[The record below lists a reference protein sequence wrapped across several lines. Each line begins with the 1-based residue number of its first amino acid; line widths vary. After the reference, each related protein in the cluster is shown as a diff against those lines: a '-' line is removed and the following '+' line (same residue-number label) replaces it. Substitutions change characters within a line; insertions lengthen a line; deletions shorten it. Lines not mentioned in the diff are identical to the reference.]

1 MSVEHSMS
9 DACVNESMSPN
20 EDGQTGPNRQ
30 SISPGAQLAA
40 CRQERGWTV
49 EQVASQLNLAPR
61 QIAALESDD
70 YSALPGMAIVRGFIR
85 AYAKLLKIDPSPMLA
100 ALGGETVFLGDSIA
114 PRKTL
119 STPFAAARLPTMT
132 ERSGLSS
139 KWLFLVLLLL
149 LAGVVLWAT
158 HQSSEIAELSQS
170 ASSRVESGLAY
181 LSHSAPSEQ
190 KKPEIDPAP
199 APAPAPP
206 APVNG
211 GGAAADMPQPES
223 PVPSTSVEPAAS
235 GLEAS
240 PVAESAAPAGKNA
253 LELKI
258 NSDSWVEVR
267 RVSNNSIVISRI
279 AKAGTTE
286 SVDVDEPVSVVI
298 GNAAGVD
305 ASFRGAPL
313 ELKSSA
319 NNNVARLN
327 LK

>member
-1 MSVEHSMS
+1 
-9 DACVNESMSPN
+9 
-20 EDGQTGPNRQ
+20 
-30 SISPGAQLAA
+30 
-40 CRQERGWTV
+40 
-49 EQVASQLNLAPR
+49 
-61 QIAALESDD
+61 
-70 YSALPGMAIVRGFIR
+70 
-85 AYAKLLKIDPSPMLA
+85 
-100 ALGGETVFLGDSIA
+100 
-114 PRKTL
+114 
-119 STPFAAARLPTMT
+119 MT
-132 ERSGLSS
+132 ERSGVSS

-158 HQSSEIAELSQS
+158 HQPGEIAGLSRS

-181 LSHSAPSEQ
+181 LSHSGSIEQ

-199 APAPAPP
+199 APVPAPAV
-206 APVNG
+206 PVNG
-211 GGAAADMPQPES
+211 GGAAEMPQPENLT
-223 PVPSTSVEPAAS
+223 PSTSAEPVARA
-235 GLEAS
+235 LETS
-240 PVAESAAPAGKNA
+240 PAAESAAPAEKNT

-258 NSDSWVEVR
+258 NSDSWIEVR
-267 RVSNNSIVISRI
+267 HVSNNSIVISRI

-286 SVDVDEPVSVVI
+286 TVDVDDPVSVVI

>member
-1 MSVEHSMS
+1 
-9 DACVNESMSPN
+9 
-20 EDGQTGPNRQ
+20 
-30 SISPGAQLAA
+30 
-40 CRQERGWTV
+40 
-49 EQVASQLNLAPR
+49 
-61 QIAALESDD
+61 
-70 YSALPGMAIVRGFIR
+70 
-85 AYAKLLKIDPSPMLA
+85 
-100 ALGGETVFLGDSIA
+100 
-114 PRKTL
+114 
-119 STPFAAARLPTMT
+119 
-132 ERSGLSS
+132 
-139 KWLFLVLLLL
+139 
-149 LAGVVLWAT
+149 
-158 HQSSEIAELSQS
+158 
-170 ASSRVESGLAY
+170 
-181 LSHSAPSEQ
+181 
-190 KKPEIDPAP
+190 
-199 APAPAPP
+199 
-206 APVNG
+206 
-211 GGAAADMPQPES
+211 
-223 PVPSTSVEPAAS
+223 VPSTSVEPAAS

>member
-9 DACVNESMSPN
+9 DACINESSSAN
-20 EDGQTGPNRQ
+20 ENGPADASRQ
-30 SISPGAQLAA
+30 SISPGAQLAT

-61 QIAALESDD
+61 QIVALESDD
-70 YSALPGMAIVRGFIR
+70 YPALPGMAIVRGFIR

-100 ALGGETVFLGDSIA
+100 ALGGETMFLGDSIA
-114 PRKTL
+114 PRQTL
-119 STPFAAARLPTMT
+119 STPFAAARLPTMA

-149 LAGVVLWAT
+149 LAGVALWAT
-158 HQSSEIAELSQS
+158 HQSGEIEGLSRS

-181 LSHSAPSEQ
+181 LSHPASTEQ
-190 KKPEIDPAP
+190 KPSKIDPAL
-199 APAPAPP
+199 APAPVP
-206 APVNG
+206 APTVPSD
-211 GGAAADMPQPES
+211 GAGTEAPQPENLM
-223 PVPSTSVEPAAS
+223 PLTSAEPAVS
-235 GLEAS
+235 G
-240 PVAESAAPAGKNA
+240 PDAAPAAENTALAGKNT
-253 LELKI
+253 LQLKI
-258 NSDSWVEVR
+258 NSDSWIEVR
-267 RVSNNSIVISRI
+267 RISNNSIVISRI

-286 SVDVDEPVSVVI
+286 NIDVDEPVSVVI

-305 ASFRGAPL
+305 ASFRSAPL
-313 ELKSSA
+313 ELKSST